1 MTAAVLAVIFLPV
14 TPLFAASSSWNVDSA
29 GSWDAAGNWTAGV
42 PGSTTDSNSD
52 VATFSNTLTAAR
64 AVTVDATRY
73 IGGISFGNTSTKGF
87 TLSSGNLYL
96 ANGGTIQTLS
106 ANGAHT
112 DTISA
117 SITILGDGGTASFT
131 AGATSSSS
139 LLSIGNV
146 TGAATG
152 TNTTTLTL
160 NGSNTGN
167 NTITGVISD
176 GAGGGKLALTKSG
189 SGKWVLSGNNTYTGL
204 TDVQGGTLSL
214 NRSGGA
220 IADTA
225 AVQVSGGTLSVGYND
240 TVGSVTMT
248 SGVISGTGVLTSADS
263 AYTLNG
269 GTLSGRLGAG
279 TVTFN
284 SESSF
289 NGGTVSGNAVMNT
302 TWYNGNA
309 QTGSTFEIGD
319 GKFWHSNVNGTV
331 YDSTGAVPIT
341 QYTFNG
347 NSYLGEWATL
357 HGDAVFNDTSY
368 LDTYSTVAGN
378 AVFNDTSYFS
388 DSSMV
393 TGNAVMNTTWYNGTT
408 QTGSTFEIGDGK
420 YWGATV
426 QGTVYDSTG
435 AVPITQYTFTGNS
448 YLGEWRTVTGNA
460 VFNDTSHPSA
470 YSTVTGDAVMN
481 TTWYNG
487 SVQTGSTFEIG
498 DGKFWHSN
506 VNGTVYDST
515 GAVPITQYT
524 FTGNSYLGEWA
535 TLHGDAVFNDTSYLN
550 DYPYGVN
557 CDVTGNAVMNTT
569 WYNGSTQTGST
580 FEIGDGKYWGG
591 KVQGTVYDSTGAVPI
606 TQYTFSGNSFLGV
619 WSAVTGNAVFNDTSH
634 PSAYSTVT
642 GDAVMNTT
650 WYNGSTQTGST
661 FEIGDGKFW
670 HSNINGTVYDS
681 TGAVPITQYT
691 FNGNSYL
698 GEWTTLKGDA
708 VFNDTSYLND
718 YPYGATCDVTGN
730 AVMNTTWYNGSTQT
744 GSTFEIGD
752 GKYWGGKV
760 QGTVYDSTGAV
771 PITQYTFSGNSF
783 LGVWSAVTGNAVF
796 NDTSHP
802 SAYSTVTGDAVMNTT
817 WYNGSTQTGSTF
829 EIGDGKFWHSNING
843 TVYDSTGAV
852 PITQYTFTGNSYLG
866 EWTTLKGDAAFNDTS
881 YLSAYGTVNG
891 SVVFNST
898 ADQGGTIDAGETG
911 TVTGDFQTT
920 SGITFMSGTVS
931 SAISGT
937 GGVTKTSDGTV
948 TLSGVNTY
956 TGKTAVNGGTL
967 VIADETSL
975 GADPGESAA
984 DQLKLDGGT
993 LQTTATFSIDDANR
1007 GITLGDSGG
1016 TFSPDVSTNLTLA
1029 NVIAGTGALT
1039 KAGLGQLTLTNANSY
1054 SGITDI
1060 QEGTLALSGSGSIT
1074 NSSLISVA
1082 SGATLDVTGLSGGL
1096 ELAAGQ
1102 ILMGTGEVTGI
1113 LTVGAGSIITPGN
1126 SPGIITVNGD
1136 FTLIG
1141 TYEAELG
1148 GTTPGTEYDQILVY
1162 GGDVVFGSGSEIKLV
1177 PYPLVGGFTPTAGD
1191 IFTLIDW
1198 DDSKSFAMDPTFT
1211 VNTDAFGSPSDWTF
1225 AQSGS
1230 SFTATYNGPV
1240 TGVPEP
1246 SSMAVSGLAIGL
1258 LGLLK
1263 RFRRKKA

>member
-1 MTAAVLAVIFLPV
+1 METMRRRKIWRVMAVTAAVLAVIFLPV

-388 DSSMV
+388 DSSM
-393 TGNAVMNTTWYNGTT
+393 
-408 QTGSTFEIGDGK
+408 
-420 YWGATV
+420 
-426 QGTVYDSTG
+426 
-435 AVPITQYTFTGNS
+435 
-448 YLGEWRTVTGNA
+448 
-460 VFNDTSHPSA
+460 
-470 YSTVTGDAVMN
+470 
-481 TTWYNG
+481 
-487 SVQTGSTFEIG
+487 
-498 DGKFWHSN
+498 
-506 VNGTVYDST
+506 
-515 GAVPITQYT
+515 
-524 FTGNSYLGEWA
+524 
-535 TLHGDAVFNDTSYLN
+535 
-550 DYPYGVN
+550 
-557 CDVTGNAVMNTT
+557 
-569 WYNGSTQTGST
+569 
-580 FEIGDGKYWGG
+580 
-591 KVQGTVYDSTGAVPI
+591 
-606 TQYTFSGNSFLGV
+606 
-619 WSAVTGNAVFNDTSH
+619 
-634 PSAYSTVT
+634 
-642 GDAVMNTT
+642 
-650 WYNGSTQTGST
+650 
-661 FEIGDGKFW
+661 
-670 HSNINGTVYDS
+670 
-681 TGAVPITQYT
+681 
-691 FNGNSYL
+691 
-698 GEWTTLKGDA
+698 
-708 VFNDTSYLND
+708 
-718 YPYGATCDVTGN
+718 VTGN

>member
-691 FNGNSYL
+691 F
-698 GEWTTLKGDA
+698 
-708 VFNDTSYLND
+708 
-718 YPYGATCDVTGN
+718 
-730 AVMNTTWYNGSTQT
+730 
-744 GSTFEIGD
+744 
-752 GKYWGGKV
+752 
-760 QGTVYDSTGAV
+760 
-771 PITQYTFSGNSF
+771 
-783 LGVWSAVTGNAVF
+783 
-796 NDTSHP
+796 
-802 SAYSTVTGDAVMNTT
+802 
-817 WYNGSTQTGSTF
+817 
-829 EIGDGKFWHSNING
+829 
-843 TVYDSTGAV
+843 
-852 PITQYTFTGNSYLG
+852 TGNSYLG